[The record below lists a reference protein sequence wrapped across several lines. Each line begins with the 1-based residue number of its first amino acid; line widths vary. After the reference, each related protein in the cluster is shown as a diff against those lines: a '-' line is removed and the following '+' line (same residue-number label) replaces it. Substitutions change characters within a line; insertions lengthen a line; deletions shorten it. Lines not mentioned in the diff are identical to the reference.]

1 MGLALELE
9 LEVGEVEERSD
20 DVELGL
26 LDDDDLVLCLLLELE
41 LELGELLDEEDLIL

>member
-20 DVELGL
+20 DVELAL
-26 LDDDDLVLCLLLELE
+26 LASDALVL
-41 LELGELLDEEDLIL
+41 